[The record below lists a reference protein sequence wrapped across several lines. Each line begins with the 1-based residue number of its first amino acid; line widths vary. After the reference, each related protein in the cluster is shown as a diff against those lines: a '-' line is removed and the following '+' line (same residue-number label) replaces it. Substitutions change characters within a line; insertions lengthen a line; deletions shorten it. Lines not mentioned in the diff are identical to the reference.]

1 MPYVTGRILILI
13 VTATIR
19 LVVIATTLAGIAG
32 ACAVH
37 AQETAPTPSWGDVGV
52 NWSPVFWLE
61 DLDVDYGTPPGVWVT
76 WGTGT
81 FRLQMEDGLP
91 TQSSAIFYLLWRAH
105 DRNLSRATRHPRV
118 SRLATHGGE
127 PRR

>member
-1 MPYVTGRILILI
+1 MPYATGRILILI

-32 ACAVH
+32 ARAVH

-61 DLDVDYGTPPGVWVT
+61 DLDVGGLFTRSSVRPSRGNLEPDHVT
-76 WGTGT
+76 AQRT
-81 FRLQMEDGLP
+81 
-91 TQSSAIFYLLWRAH
+91 
-105 DRNLSRATRHPRV
+105 
-118 SRLATHGGE
+118 GGE
-127 PRR
+127 GYLSSCHG